1 MRALRL
7 GALRL
12 GVMAEALPI
21 WGAARPAGA
30 DTQFADADTQPG
42 ILTQSQSLSAE
53 DWDATIGS
61 MPPLLAGK
69 TTIAE
74 LVRWSITKFGG
85 PVQALRTMTQAEVKL
100 FALWLGGQIPKLG
113 NVAYWGVE
121 EWKAAGRLEDSTT
134 GFIGVPTDLGFDLGS
149 SSKPFALATTCL
161 DLAGEMDKDG
171 MVTETEPMLCFV
183 RDGYE
188 PESGNFKLGHVK
200 GLARSGVFLFPL
212 ACVFWQQ
219 KAVQP
224 GLKVADVF
232 PKLLG
237 TGSKIHFRLFKFTTL
252 SAVALKNAQL
262 SQRGSLRKAH
272 CVIVWVSSLDKHAA
286 YFSSLFLCG
295 PGNVCLTMYEPGKL
309 DKV

>member
-1 MRALRL
+1 
-7 GALRL
+7 
-12 GVMAEALPI
+12 MAEALAI
-21 WGAARPAGA
+21 WGAAPPAGA
-30 DTQFADADTQPG
+30 DTQFANADTQPG
-42 ILTQSQSLSAE
+42 ILTQSQSLSVEA
-53 DWDATIGS
+53 WDATIGS
-61 MPPLLAGK
+61 MPPLVVGK
-69 TTIAE
+69 TTIVE
-74 LVRWSITKFGG
+74 LVRWSITTFGG
-85 PVQALRTMTQAEVKL
+85 PVQALRTMTQAEAKL
-100 FALWLGGQIPKLG
+100 FALWLGEQIPKAG

-121 EWKAAGRLEDSTT
+121 EWKEAGRLEDSTT
-134 GFIGVPTDLGFDLGS
+134 GFIGVPTDFGFDLGS

-161 DLAGEMDKDG
+161 ELAGEMDKDG

-219 KAVQP
+219 KVQP

-237 TGSKIHFRLFKFTTL
+237 TGSQIHFRLFKFTTL

-262 SQRGSLRKAH
+262 SQRGALRKAH

-286 YFSSLFLCG
+286 YLNSLFL
-295 PGNVCLTMYEPGKL
+295 YA
-309 DKV
+309 